1 MSMIISKDLFKGI
14 TTTDQVLHAD
24 GTWYDVK
31 EIKDGVLTTKE
42 GKEIH
47 RIGLKDPFFRKA
59 VKAVVQPT
67 RVSTPKPQPKSSE
80 TLRLEALME
89 KFPDKK
95 DFILDS
101 ALETKLS
108 VDQIEAE
115 LIMIE
120 ASENAK
126 GSKKNNNT
134 TWL

>member
-14 TTTDQVLHAD
+14 TTEDQVLHAD

-67 RVSTPKPQPKSSE
+67 RVSTPKPQPKSPE
-80 TLRLEALME
+80 TLKLEALIKRYPNE
-89 KFPDKK
+89 K
-95 DFILDS
+95 DS
-101 ALETKLS
+101 IVMRSKELKLS
-108 VDQIEAE
+108 SDQIEAE
-115 LIMIE
+115 LLMEE
-120 ASENAK
+120 A
-126 GSKKNNNT
+126 GKKAQRNPDNNT
-134 TWL
+134 RWM

>member
-1 MSMIISKDLFKGI
+1 MSMILSKDLFKGI
-14 TTTDQVLHAD
+14 TTEDQVLHAD
-24 GTWYDVK
+24 GTWHDVK

-42 GKEIH
+42 GKEMH
-47 RIGLKDPFFRKA
+47 RIGLKNPFFRKKP
-59 VKAVVQPT
+59 KAVQPT
-67 RVSTPKPQPKSSE
+67 RVSAPKPQPKSPE